1 MPTVSV
7 LLPVYNT
14 PEDFL
19 RQAIESILHQTYTD
33 FELLII
39 NDASTIDVESVIKS
53 YSDKRIKYFKN
64 ATNLGISGTRNLLL
78 DKAAGKYL
86 AIMDHDDISLPERLA
101 REVEFLDQNP
111 SVGVVSCRAQII
123 DSPEILNYP
132 VSDQDIEFKILVN
145 NCIVHPAAMIRRS
158 VLEQYNIRYE
168 KEFSPAEDYALWC
181 RLLGKTEFHNLP
193 DILFMYRDHPNNTS
207 HRQAFRMAKATEAI
221 QIFARRD
228 NQALWNLIQKKYH
241 RTTRIRLFNF
251 LPLLTIH
258 YAFNRCTINL
268 LGIIPI
274 LSVKDKHAYHFKN

>member
-268 LGIIPI
+268 FGIIPI
-274 LSVKDKHAYHFKN
+274 LSVKDKHAYRFTN

>member
-39 NDASTIDVESVIKS
+39 NDASTTDVESVIKS

-78 DKAAGKYL
+78 DKAAGKYF

-132 VSDQDIEFKILVN
+132 VSDQDIEFKILVD

-268 LGIIPI
+268 FGIIPI
-274 LSVKDKHAYHFKN
+274 LSVKDKHAYRFTN